1 MSGGVAEAG
10 GATAEAVPAPAPLL
24 PLTAAQEGIWFAA
37 RLDPDGAAFVTAECL
52 ELRGDVDLELL
63 ARAIRAA
70 VDEAEG
76 LHVVLETAGESPRQ
90 RVVPPA
96 SWPLEVVD
104 LRGAPDP
111 DAAAQRWAHAAWR
124 RPLDPA
130 TDRLFDEALLR
141 VADDVVLWFQ
151 RVHHLAADATT
162 LSLLARRAAE
172 VYGALLADEE
182 PVPAWFPS
190 LVDTLEVERAY
201 RDSPAA
207 ARDAEH
213 WRARCSPP
221 PRVTVLSDRPE
232 GGTHEIHRA
241 SAPVSDAL
249 RGALHAAGDATGGSW
264 PEVVMA
270 GVAAYV
276 ARMAATAGREDDEP
290 VDEVVLGV
298 PLLTRLGPVAL
309 RSPATMVN
317 VLPLRVPVRPDDAP
331 ADVVRAVTAEMRTTR
346 RHQRHRGEELR
357 RTVGAL
363 GRGRALYG
371 PLVNVLPFDYAL
383 RFGDVPAVVRTL
395 GAGPVDDLSF
405 NLYDRGDAPPRIDV
419 EANVARYSVDDARL
433 HAERIAVWLERFAR
447 AVVEGAGTEAERPHD
462 PSATCV
468 GADSAADAGTPGAGL
483 TVGALDLLTPAE
495 RHLVLDGFNATD
507 HAVDPSLTLL
517 SLMNRA
523 LQDHPDREAVRCGD
537 DAVTLAELHARAETL
552 AAALRTDGAGP
563 GRIVAV
569 AVPRSVDLLVALV
582 GVLRSGAAYLPL
594 DVDLPAGR
602 IGAMLEDARPVSA
615 VVAESADGAAAWDDA
630 LARRRP
636 DATRVE
642 AAPVGATRV
651 GQPTDEGGQV
661 ADALRGSSATAEVAE
676 VPRCPEHTE
685 FSTSGAENSARF
697 GPEGASGAAAPG
709 PDTPPPNP
717 VAPAVPAGPDEPAYV
732 LYTSGSTGRPKG
744 VVVPHRAIVNRL
756 LWQDAALP
764 IDARDGDRILQ
775 KTPVGF
781 DVSVWELF
789 WPLIAGVPLEVAPPG
804 AHRDPRA
811 IAELVARTGVTHAH
825 FVPSMLALFVDEPL
839 ATKCTG
845 LRRVV
850 CSGEALLPELRDRLR
865 TVLPG
870 VELHNLYGP
879 TEAAVDVTHW
889 PCADDAP
896 GDPVPI
902 GRPVWNTRTLVLDP
916 RGRPVPIGATGELH
930 LAGVQ
935 LADGYLG
942 RPDLTDAA
950 FVPDPFAGGT
960 ARMYK
965 TSDLAR
971 WRPDGAIEYLG
982 RRDHQVKIRGQ
993 RIETGEVEARLLDDP
1008 AVRGAAV
1015 VARDDGPGGTRLVA
1029 YVVPADDRADADPS
1043 SADPTAAAAPP
1054 DAHAHGG
1061 GPAVDRATPTID
1073 AHALRR
1079 RLAETL
1085 SDAMVPSAFVALNAL
1100 PLTPSGK
1107 LDRRALPS
1115 PDADA
1120 GAGDVGR
1127 TAADAD
1133 TPPATP
1139 TEELIRSLFAE
1150 LLAVPRV
1157 GPDNDFFLLGGHS
1170 LLAARAVARL
1180 REALGREVS
1189 IGTLFAAPTPSA
1201 LALALE
1207 DEGDAGALDVVLP
1220 LRRGGDR
1227 PPLFCLH
1234 PAGGIGWGYAGLAR
1248 LLPADQPVIALQA
1261 RGLAGPHPLPT
1272 TMDAMVDDYVARIRE
1287 VQPSGPYRL
1296 LGWSVGGVIAQ
1307 AIAAELERQ
1316 GAEVDLL
1323 ALLDAYPSD
1332 QWRDLAAPTEAQALT
1347 ALLNI
1352 AGRDPADLGDA
1363 PLTRERVIG
1372 VLRQDGSALA
1382 SLSEEALTAMVRIV
1396 VNNAT
1401 LMRTHVH
1408 RPFGGD
1414 ALFFA
1419 AGAPRPE
1426 TWLDVAGWEPYVRGG
1441 LHVRTLEC
1449 THAQMLHAAPLRE
1462 IAATLR
1468 ARSR

>member
-1 MSGGVAEAG
+1 MSGGVAEAHG
-10 GATAEAVPAPAPLL
+10 TTTEANAEAHTGAGGRTVDPSPDADGLRAAAPRPLL

-52 ELRGDVDLELL
+52 ELRGAVDLELL
-63 ARAIRAA
+63 ARAIRTA

-76 LHVVLETAGESPRQ
+76 LHVVLETQGEAPLQ
-90 RVVPPA
+90 RVAPPGD
-96 SWPLEVVD
+96 WPLEVVD
-104 LRGAPDP
+104 LRAEDDP
-111 DAAAQRWAHAAWR
+111 HAAAQGWARAAWR

-151 RVHHLAADATT
+151 RVHHLAADATA

-172 VYGALLADEE
+172 VYGALLAGED
-182 PVPAWFPS
+182 PVAPWFPS
-190 LVDTLEVERAY
+190 LADTVEVERAY
-201 RDSPAA
+201 RESPAA

-213 WRARCSPP
+213 WRARCTPA

-241 SAPVSDAL
+241 SVPLGDGL
-249 RGALHAAGDATGGSW
+249 RTALHAAGDATGGSW

-290 VDEVVLGV
+290 VDEVILGV
-298 PLLTRLGPVAL
+298 PLLSRLGPVAL

-371 PLVNVLPFDYAL
+371 PLVNVLPFDYVL

-419 EANVARYSVDDARL
+419 EANVARYSADDARL
-433 HAERIAVWLERFAR
+433 HAERIAVWLQRFAR
-447 AVVEGAGTEAERPHD
+447 AVVDGAGTVD
-462 PSATCV
+462 
-468 GADSAADAGTPGAGL
+468 G
-483 TVGALDLLTPAE
+483 LDLLTPTE
-495 RHLVLDGFNATD
+495 HELVLGDWNATE
-507 HAVDPSLTLL
+507 HPVDPALTLTA
-517 SLMNRA
+517 LMDRA
-523 LQDHPDREAVRCGD
+523 LREHPDREAVRCGA
-537 DAVTLAELHARAETL
+537 DAVTLAELHARAELL
-552 AAALRTDGAGP
+552 ADALRADGAGP

-602 IGAMLEDARPVSA
+602 LDAMLEDARPVAA
-615 VVAESADGAAAWDDA
+615 VVAAAADGATAWDDG
-630 LARRRP
+630 LVRRRP
-636 DATRVE
+636 DGTRAGGPRVG
-642 AAPVGATRV
+642 AAPA
-651 GQPTDEGGQV
+651 
-661 ADALRGSSATAEVAE
+661 AE
-676 VPRCPEHTE
+676 PSRIDQ
-685 FSTSGAENSARF
+685 S
-697 GPEGASGAAAPG
+697 G
-709 PDTPPPNP
+709 PD
-717 VAPAVPAGPDEPAYV
+717 DPAYV

-764 IDARDGDRILQ
+764 IDADDGDRILQ

-789 WPLIAGVPLEVAPPG
+789 WPLIAAVPLEVAPPG

-811 IAELVARTGVTHAH
+811 IAELIARTGVTHAH

-839 ATKCTG
+839 AAECTR
-845 LRRVV
+845 LRRIV
-850 CSGEALLPELRDRLR
+850 CSGEALPPELRDRLR
-865 TVLPG
+865 AVLPG
-870 VELHNLYGP
+870 AELHNLYGP

-889 PCADDAP
+889 PCAGDAP

-916 RGRPVPIGATGELH
+916 QGRPVPIGAAGELH

-950 FVPDPFAGGT
+950 FVPDPLVRETTPGAPK
-960 ARMYK
+960 ASPPAAAPRLYK
-965 TSDLAR
+965 TGDLAR

-993 RIETGEVEARLLDDP
+993 RIETGEVEARLLEDP

-1015 VARDDGPGGTRLVA
+1015 IARDDGPGGTRLVA
-1029 YVVPADDRADADPS
+1029 YVVAADAAPGGSADD
-1043 SADPTAAAAPP
+1043 SASPP
-1054 DAHAHGG
+1054 
-1061 GPAVDRATPTID
+1061 PAID

-1079 RLAETL
+1079 RLAESL
-1085 SDAMVPSAFVALNAL
+1085 SDAMVPSAFVALDAL

-1107 LDRRALPS
+1107 LDRRALPA
-1115 PDADA
+1115 PADA
-1120 GAGDVGR
+1120 ARGGR
-1127 TAADAD
+1127 TDGTGGVSSGGPGDRDA
-1133 TPPATP
+1133 PPATP
-1139 TEELIRSLFAE
+1139 TEELVRTLFAE
-1150 LLAVPRV
+1150 LLALPRV
-1157 GPDNDFFLLGGHS
+1157 GPDDDFFLLGGHS

-1207 DEGDAGALDVVLP
+1207 DDGDAGALDVVLP

-1248 LLPADQPVIALQA
+1248 LLPADQPVVALQA
-1261 RGLAGPHPLPT
+1261 RGLAGPHPLPA

-1287 VQPSGPYRL
+1287 VAPTGPYRL
-1296 LGWSVGGVIAQ
+1296 LGWSVGGVVAQ

-1316 GAEVDLL
+1316 GTEVDLL

-1352 AGRDPADLGDA
+1352 AGRDPADLGDE
-1363 PLTRERVIG
+1363 PVTRERVIA
-1372 VLRQDGSALA
+1372 VLREDGSALA
-1382 SLSEEALTAMVRIV
+1382 SLSEESLTAMVRIV

-1419 AGAPRPE
+1419 AGAPRTE

-1441 LHVRTLEC
+1441 LHVRTLAC
-1449 THAQMLHAAPLRE
+1449 THAQMLHAEPLRE
-1462 IAATLR
+1462 IAGALER
-1468 ARSR
+1468 RLSGAGRR

>member
-1 MSGGVAEAG
+1 MSGGVAEADD
-10 GATAEAVPAPAPLL
+10 AIAEVVPAPAPLL

-63 ARAIRAA
+63 ARAVRTA

-76 LHVVLETAGESPRQ
+76 LHVVLEEAGDAPLQ
-90 RVVPPA
+90 RVAPPA
-96 SWPLEVVD
+96 DWPLPVVD
-104 LRGAPDP
+104 LRGEPDP

-151 RVHHLAADATT
+151 RVHHLAADATA

-172 VYGALLADEE
+172 IYGALLADEA
-182 PVPAWFPS
+182 PVAAWFPS
-190 LVDTLEVERAY
+190 LAATLEVERAY
-201 RDSPAA
+201 RASPAA
-207 ARDAEH
+207 ERDAEH
-213 WRARCSPP
+213 WRGRCTPA

-241 SAPVSDAL
+241 SVPVGDGL
-249 RGALHAAGDATGGSW
+249 RAALHAAGDATGGSW

-298 PLLTRLGPVAL
+298 PLLARLGPVAL

-317 VLPLRVPVRPDDAP
+317 VVPLRVPVRPDGTP

-383 RFGDVPAVVRTL
+383 RFGDVAAVVRTL

-419 EANVARYSVDDARL
+419 EANVARYAADDARL

-447 AVVEGAGTEAERPHD
+447 AVVDGAA
-462 PSATCV
+462 
-468 GADSAADAGTPGAGL
+468 AADGPGPDAGRAGGGGRPEAHGRP
-483 TVGALDLLTPAE
+483 TVGALDLLTPHE
-495 RHLVLDGFNATD
+495 RDLVLDGFNATD
-507 HAVDPSLTLL
+507 RPVDPSLTLVA
-517 SLMNRA
+517 LMDRA
-523 LQDHPDREAVRCGD
+523 LREHPDREAVRCGD
-537 DAVTLAELHARAETL
+537 DAVTLAELHARAAVL
-552 AAALRTDGAGP
+552 ADALRADGAGP

-602 IGAMLEDARPVSA
+602 LEAMLEDARPVSA

-642 AAPVGATRV
+642 PAPVGATRA

-676 VPRCPEHTE
+676 LPRCPEHTE
-685 FSTSGAENSARF
+685 FPTSGVENSARF
-697 GPEGASGAAAPG
+697 GPEGGSGAAAPG
-709 PDTPPPNP
+709 PDSPPPNP
-717 VAPAVPAGPDEPAYV
+717 VAPAVPPGPDDPAYV

-744 VVVPHRAIVNRL
+744 VVVPHHAIVNRL

-764 IDARDGDRILQ
+764 IDAARGDRILQ

-789 WPLIAGVPLEVAPPG
+789 WPLIAAVPLEVAPPG

-811 IAELVARTGVTHAH
+811 IAALVARTGVTHAH
-825 FVPSMLALFVDEPL
+825 FVPSMLGLFVDEPL
-839 ATKCTG
+839 AAECTG
-845 LRRVV
+845 LRRIV
-850 CSGEALLPELRDRLR
+850 CSGEALPPELRDRLR
-865 TVLPG
+865 AVLPDT
-870 VELHNLYGP
+870 ELHNLYGP

-916 RGRPVPIGATGELH
+916 QGRPVPIGATGELH

-950 FVPDPFAGGT
+950 FVPGPLAGED

-965 TSDLAR
+965 TGDLAR

-993 RIETGEVEARLLDDP
+993 RIETGEVEARLLEDP

-1015 VARDDGPGGTRLVA
+1015 IARDDGPGGTRLVA
-1029 YVVPADDRADADPS
+1029 YLVPADATS
-1043 SADPTAAAAPP
+1043 PP
-1054 DAHAHGG
+1054 ALE
-1061 GPAVDRATPTID
+1061 

-1085 SDAMVPSAFVALNAL
+1085 SDAMVPSAFVVLDAL

-1107 LDRRALPS
+1107 LDRRALPA
-1115 PDADA
+1115 PDDASTDGARGAPDGADA
-1120 GAGDVGR
+1120 
-1127 TAADAD
+1127 
-1133 TPPATP
+1133 PPATL
-1139 TEELIRSLFAE
+1139 TEELVRALFAE
-1150 LLAVPRV
+1150 LLALPRV
-1157 GPDNDFFLLGGHS
+1157 GPDDDFFLLGGHS

-1207 DEGDAGALDVVLP
+1207 DEGDGGALDVVLP

-1248 LLPADQPVIALQA
+1248 LLPADQPVVALQA
-1261 RGLAGPHPLPT
+1261 RGLAGPHALPV

-1287 VQPSGPYRL
+1287 VWPTGPYRL

-1307 AIAAELERQ
+1307 AITARLEHE

-1352 AGRDPADLGDA
+1352 AGHDPGRLGDE
-1363 PLTRERVIG
+1363 PLTREGVVA
-1372 VLRQDGSALA
+1372 VLREDGSALA
-1382 SLSEEALTAMVRIV
+1382 SLSEESLTAMVRIV

-1419 AGAPRPE
+1419 AGAPRTE

-1441 LHVRTLEC
+1441 LRVRTLEC
-1449 THAQMLHAAPLRE
+1449 THAQMLHAGPLRE
-1462 IAATLR
+1462 IASVLERQLSGAGGR
-1468 ARSR
+1468 

>member
-1 MSGGVAEAG
+1 MSGGVVEAG
-10 GATAEAVPAPAPLL
+10 GATPEAMTAPAPLL

-52 ELRGDVDLELL
+52 ELRGDVDLPLL
-63 ARAIRAA
+63 AHAIRTA

-76 LHVVLETAGESPRQ
+76 LHVVLEEAGDAPLQ
-90 RVVPPA
+90 RVAPP
-96 SWPLEVVD
+96 SDWPLPVVD
-104 LRGAPDP
+104 LRDDPDP
-111 DAAAQRWAHAAWR
+111 DAAADRWAHAAWS
-124 RPLDPA
+124 RPLHPA

-151 RVHHLAADATT
+151 RVHHLAADATA

-172 VYGALLADEE
+172 VYGALRADEE
-182 PVPAWFPS
+182 PVAAWFPS
-190 LVDTLEVERAY
+190 LAATLEVERAY
-201 RDSPAA
+201 RASPAA
-207 ARDAEH
+207 QRDAEH
-213 WRARCSPP
+213 WRGRCTPA

-232 GGTHEIHRA
+232 GGTHEVHRA
-241 SAPVSDAL
+241 SVPVGDGL
-249 RGALHAAGDATGGSW
+249 RTALHAAGDATGGSW

-276 ARMAATAGREDDEP
+276 ARMTSTAGREDDEP

-298 PLLTRLGPVAL
+298 PLLARLGPVAL

-331 ADVVRAVTAEMRTTR
+331 AGVVRAVTAEMRTTR

-405 NLYDRGDAPPRIDV
+405 NVYDRGDAPPRIDV
-419 EANVARYSVDDARL
+419 DANVARYAAEDARL

-447 AVVEGAGTEAERPHD
+447 AVVDGAGTEGEGPDGGGRPK
-462 PSATCV
+462 A
-468 GADSAADAGTPGAGL
+468 PGPT
-483 TVGALDLLTPAE
+483 TVGTLDLLTPHE
-495 RHLVLDGFNATD
+495 RDLVLDGCNATD
-507 HAVDPSLTLL
+507 HPVDPSLTLV
-517 SLMNRA
+517 SLMDRA
-523 LQDHPDREAVRCGD
+523 LREHPDREAVRCGD
-537 DAVTLAELHARAETL
+537 DAVTLAELHARALVL
-552 AAALRTDGAGP
+552 ADALRADGAGP

-602 IGAMLEDARPVSA
+602 LQAMLDDARPVAA
-615 VVAESADGAAAWDDA
+615 VVAEPADGAAAWDDA
-630 LARRRP
+630 LARLRP
-636 DATRVE
+636 DGSPVASPWTEALRVNQSDPS
-642 AAPVGATRV
+642 APVVQARAGTAPR
-651 GQPTDEGGQV
+651 
-661 ADALRGSSATAEVAE
+661 DAL
-676 VPRCPEHTE
+676 PCP
-685 FSTSGAENSARF
+685 G
-697 GPEGASGAAAPG
+697 G
-709 PDTPPPNP
+709 PD
-717 VAPAVPAGPDEPAYV
+717 DPAYV

-756 LWQDAALP
+756 LWQDATLP
-764 IDARDGDRILQ
+764 IDAARGDRILQ

-789 WPLIAGVPLEVAPPG
+789 WPLIAAVPLEVAPPG

-811 IAELVARTGVTHAH
+811 IAALIARTGVTHAH
-825 FVPSMLALFVDEPL
+825 FVPSMLALFVDEPR
-839 ATKCTG
+839 AAECTG
-845 LRRVV
+845 LRRIA
-850 CSGEALLPELRDRLR
+850 CSGEALPPELRDRLR
-865 TVLPG
+865 AVLPDT
-870 VELHNLYGP
+870 ELHNLYGP

-889 PCADDAP
+889 ACADDAP
-896 GDPVPI
+896 GNPVPI
-902 GRPVWNTRTLVLDP
+902 GRPVWNTRTLILDP
-916 RGRPVPIGATGELH
+916 QGRPVPIGATGELH

-950 FVPDPFAGGT
+950 FVPDPSVGGS
-960 ARMYK
+960 ARMYR
-965 TSDLAR
+965 TGDLAR

-993 RIETGEVEARLLDDP
+993 RIETGEVEARLLEDP

-1029 YVVPADDRADADPS
+1029 YVVPADGA
-1043 SADPTAAAAPP
+1043 PTTPVTSP
-1054 DAHAHGG
+1054 
-1061 GPAVDRATPTID
+1061 PAVD

-1085 SDAMVPSAFVALNAL
+1085 SDAMVPAAFVALDAL

-1107 LDRRALPS
+1107 LDRRALPAPDDAS
-1115 PDADA
+1115 GDGAGGAGDDADA
-1120 GAGDVGR
+1120 
-1127 TAADAD
+1127 
-1133 TPPATP
+1133 PPATP
-1139 TEELIRSLFAE
+1139 TEELVRALFAE
-1150 LLAVPRV
+1150 LLALPRV
-1157 GPDNDFFLLGGHS
+1157 GPDDDFFLLGGHS

-1189 IGTLFAAPTPSA
+1189 IGALFAAPTPSA

-1207 DEGDAGALDVVLP
+1207 DEGDGGALDVVLP

-1248 LLPADQPVIALQA
+1248 LLPADQPVVALQA
-1261 RGLAGPHPLPT
+1261 RGLAGPHPLPP

-1287 VQPSGPYRL
+1287 VRPTGPYRL

-1307 AIAAELERQ
+1307 AIAARLEHE

-1352 AGRDPADLGDA
+1352 AGHDPGRLGDA
-1363 PLTRERVIG
+1363 PLTRERVVA
-1372 VLRQDGSALA
+1372 VLREDGSALA
-1382 SLSEEALTAMVRIV
+1382 SLSAASLTAMVRVV

-1426 TWLDVAGWEPYVRGG
+1426 TWLDVAGWEPHVRGG

-1449 THAQMLHAAPLRE
+1449 THAQMLHAGPLRE
-1462 IAATLR
+1462 IAAVLER
-1468 ARSR
+1468 AVAPRHGRR

>member
-1 MSGGVAEAG
+1 MAETTTAG
-10 GATAEAVPAPAPLL
+10 GGTTATTTEGVDQPVL
-24 PLTAAQEGIWFAA
+24 PLTAAQEGIWFAS

-52 ELRGDVDLELL
+52 ELRGTVDVGLL
-63 ARAIRAA
+63 ARAIRSA

-76 LHVVLETAGESPRQ
+76 LHVTLEVAGESPLQ
-90 RVVPPA
+90 RVAAPA
-96 SWPLEVVD
+96 DWPLPVVD
-104 LRGAPDP
+104 LRGEPDP

-130 TDRLFDEALLR
+130 TDRLFDEALLH

-151 RVHHLAADATT
+151 RVHHLAADATA

-172 VYGALLADEE
+172 VYGALLAGEDPE
-182 PVPAWFPS
+182 PAWFPS
-190 LVDTLEVERAY
+190 LAATLGVERAY

-213 WRARCSPP
+213 WRARCTPV

-241 SAPVSDAL
+241 SVPVPDAL
-249 RGALHAAGDATGGSW
+249 RSALHGAADATGGSW

-276 ARMAATAGREDDEP
+276 ARMTATSGREDEGAADGTTVGP
-290 VDEVVLGV
+290 ADEVVLGV

-317 VLPLRVPVRPDDAP
+317 VLPLRVPVRPGDAP

-405 NLYDRGDAPPRIDV
+405 NVYDRGDAPPRIDV
-419 EANVARYSVDDARL
+419 EANVARYAADDARL
-433 HAERIAVWLERFAR
+433 HAERIAVWLERFGA
-447 AVVEGAGTEAERPHD
+447 AVVAGGGRVEGVTTVEGGRE
-462 PSATCV
+462 
-468 GADSAADAGTPGAGL
+468 AADGGAP
-483 TVGALDLLTPAE
+483 TVGALDLLTPEE
-495 RHLVLDGFNATD
+495 RDLVLNGFNATD
-507 HAVDPSLTLL
+507 HPVDPSLTLVD
-517 SLMNRA
+517 LMDRA
-523 LQDHPDREAVRCGD
+523 LREHPEREAVRCGS
-537 DAVTLAELHARAETL
+537 DAVTLAELHARAEHL
-552 AAALRTDGAGP
+552 AGALRADGAGP

-602 IGAMLEDARPVSA
+602 LGAMLEDARPVAA
-615 VVAESADGAAAWDDA
+615 VVATADGAAAWGDGVV
-630 LARRRP
+630 RRRV
-636 DATRVE
+636 DGTRV
-642 AAPVGATRV
+642 AGGPADRGAV
-651 GQPTDEGGQV
+651 AEGGGR
-661 ADALRGSSATAEVAE
+661 AAAALRGSFTTPQVAKLPRTAEAV
-676 VPRCPEHTE
+676 R
-685 FSTSGAENSARF
+685 
-697 GPEGASGAAAPG
+697 AAAPAR
-709 PDTPPPNP
+709 PD
-717 VAPAVPAGPDEPAYV
+717 DPAYV

-764 IDARDGDRILQ
+764 IVGVAHTDRTAHTDHTDRTDRILQ

-804 AHRDPRA
+804 AHRDPRS
-811 IAELVARTGVTHAH
+811 IAELIARTGVTHAH

-839 ATKCTG
+839 AATCTS
-845 LRRVV
+845 LRRIV
-850 CSGEALLPELRDRLR
+850 CSGEALGPELRDRLR
-865 TVLPG
+865 AVLPET
-870 VELHNLYGP
+870 ELHNLYGP

-902 GRPVWNTRTLVLDP
+902 GRPVWNTRTLILDP
-916 RGRPVPIGATGELH
+916 QGRPVPIGAPGELY

-935 LADGYLG
+935 LANGYLG

-950 FVPDPFAGGT
+950 FVPDPSIGGT
-960 ARMYK
+960 ARIYR
-965 TSDLAR
+965 TGDLAR

-1029 YVVPADDRADADPS
+1029 YVVPAATEPS
-1043 SADPTAAAAPP
+1043 P
-1054 DAHAHGG
+1054 
-1061 GPAVDRATPTID
+1061 PTID
-1073 AHALRR
+1073 ARALRR

-1085 SDAMVPSAFVALNAL
+1085 SDAMVPSAFVALDAL

-1107 LDRRALPS
+1107 LDRRALPA
-1115 PDADA
+1115 PDDTA
-1120 GAGDVGR
+1120 GRGLLTDGGASRGGPEDR
-1127 TAADAD
+1127 NA
-1133 TPPATP
+1133 PPATP
-1139 TEELIRSLFAE
+1139 TEELVRALFAE
-1150 LLAVPRV
+1150 LLGLPRV
-1157 GPDNDFFLLGGHS
+1157 GPDDDFFLLGGHS

-1201 LALALE
+1201 LAVTLE
-1207 DEGDAGALDVVLP
+1207 DKGDAGALDVVLP
-1220 LRRGGDR
+1220 LRHGGDR

-1234 PAGGIGWGYAGLAR
+1234 PAGGVGWGYAGLAR

-1261 RGLAGPHPLPT
+1261 RGLAGPHPLPP

-1287 VQPSGPYRL
+1287 VAPRGPYRL

-1307 AIAAELERQ
+1307 AVAAQLEHE

-1352 AGRDPADLGDA
+1352 AGRDPAEFGDA
-1363 PLTRERVIG
+1363 ALTRERVIG
-1372 VLRQDGSALA
+1372 VLREDGSALA
-1382 SLSEEALTAMVRIV
+1382 SLSEPSLTAMVRIV

-1401 LMRTHVH
+1401 LMRTHEH

-1426 TWLDVAGWEPYVRGG
+1426 AWLDLVGWEPYVRGG
-1441 LHVRTLEC
+1441 LHVRTLDC
-1449 THAQMLHAAPLRE
+1449 THAQMLHAGPLHE
-1462 IAATLR
+1462 IAAALERRLSGRT
-1468 ARSR
+1468 ARRQA